1 MASLDNSIKDGSA
14 TTKEETP
21 TETKETPKTSK
32 SESTKP
38 SSRRGAAADFKSTSE
53 RMAESVY
60 LVKQLTD
67 VGIGNTHPHMKAFRE
82 VLNRWIREPDYS
94 YSGRIDFSSY
104 GRRGD
109 LVLPRGVGHVASL
122 RLRSI

>member
-1 MASLDNSIKDGSA
+1 MASLDNSINNGGSA
-14 TTKEETP
+14 TTQTP
-21 TETKETPKTSK
+21 TGTKEAPKTSTG
-32 SESTKP
+32 ESTKS
-38 SSRRGAAADFKSTSE
+38 SSRRVVAPAFKSTSE

-94 YSGRIDFSSY
+94 YSGRVDFSSY

-109 LVLPRGVGHVASL
+109 LVLPRGIGHVASL